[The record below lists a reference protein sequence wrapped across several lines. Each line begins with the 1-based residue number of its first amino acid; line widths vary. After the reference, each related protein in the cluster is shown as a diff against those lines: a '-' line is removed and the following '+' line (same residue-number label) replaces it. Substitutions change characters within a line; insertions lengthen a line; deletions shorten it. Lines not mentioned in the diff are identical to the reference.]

1 MCRYAGGC
9 DCELQVGEC
18 SELCMGAGMCGYVCV
33 YMCRWV
39 SEGVKVYVRMCV

>member
-18 SELCMGAGMCGYVCV
+18 SELCMGAGMCGYVWCTCV
-33 YMCRWV
+33 GG
-39 SEGVKVYVRMCV
+39 SVKV